1 MQTGHEFL
9 LHGMSD
15 IMDGER
21 QLVEP
26 LEENA
31 SDSSRGDLKMAFEQ
45 HRRETEGQIRRL
57 EQCFKLLGQEPEGTE
72 CHGIRGLVA
81 EKKAFTEED
90 PSEDLVDLFNVGA
103 AVKVESYEICEYEAL
118 IDLARQMKHTKVAQL
133 LSQNLK
139 EEKATLNKMEAFRKR
154 VKPQQ
159 LMSEDEG
166 RKAAASARS
175 SRRKRA
181 A

>member
-1 MQTGHEFL
+1 
-9 LHGMSD
+9 
-15 IMDGER
+15 
-21 QLVEP
+21 
-26 LEENA
+26 
-31 SDSSRGDLKMAFEQ
+31 
-45 HRRETEGQIRRL
+45 
-57 EQCFKLLGQEPEGTE
+57 
-72 CHGIRGLVA
+72 
-81 EKKAFTEED
+81 
-90 PSEDLVDLFNVGA
+90 
-103 AVKVESYEICEYEAL
+103 
-118 IDLARQMKHTKVAQL
+118 VAQL

>member
-1 MQTGHEFL
+1 MRVR
-9 LHGMSD
+9 D
-15 IMDGER
+15 
-21 QLVEP
+21 
-26 LEENA
+26 
-31 SDSSRGDLKMAFEQ
+31 
-45 HRRETEGQIRRL
+45 
-57 EQCFKLLGQEPEGTE
+57 
-72 CHGIRGLVA
+72 
-81 EKKAFTEED
+81 
-90 PSEDLVDLFNVGA
+90 
-103 AVKVESYEICEYEAL
+103 L
-118 IDLARQMKHTKVAQL
+118 IDLARQMKHTKVVQL